1 MGRMLG
7 AFDNPEEL
15 DRPDL
20 NKCPDCGC
28 FFADD
33 NCPLCGM
40 PCPEDMRAGN
50 RRAVKKSRKKSGGP
64 QYKVTFLDWYHRWWF
79 IILMA
84 IVSPFSIVG
93 IVLLLTSPRKTST
106 KVIALVI
113 LAVYIVVSTFGVTGI
128 VQAITNLFDE
138 PVDRSLSES
147 EYIAACEAVDAE
159 AYFRSPSQYRDKF
172 VAVDL
177 IVTGRVVD
185 YEAEQQNGEYTTYY
199 VCRDESSRFT
209 LLVRDCRKD
218 ATPTLINGD
227 MITVY
232 GEGGGTASFFD
243 TNWNDHEGPVI
254 NGAFVA
260 VIG

>member
-1 MGRMLG
+1 MNYIGENLRLKIFGGSHEPELG
-7 AFDNPEEL
+7 MTLRGFP
-15 DRPDL
+15 
-20 NKCPDCGC
+20 
-28 FFADD
+28 
-33 NCPLCGM
+33 
-40 PCPEDMRAGN
+40 AG
-50 RRAVKKSRKKSGGP
+50 
-64 QYKVTFLDWYHRWWF
+64 
-79 IILMA
+79 
-84 IVSPFSIVG
+84 
-93 IVLLLTSPRKTST
+93 
-106 KVIALVI
+106 
-113 LAVYIVVSTFGVTGI
+113 
-128 VQAITNLFDE
+128 
-138 PVDRSLSES
+138 
-147 EYIAACEAVDAE
+147 EAVDAE